1 MLYFRPLWGEV
12 CVKIDLS
19 KIETEPTSFVET
31 ASFEA
36 DRLDPSRV
44 IGPME
49 VRLEGKVRPV
59 GDHYLVDGR
68 TSADGQISCGRC
80 LEPVKWRMESTF
92 DLEVALGERAPLDS
106 ELTLDEADLDVVFL
120 EEPVLDLEDLAIE
133 QVLLEMPIRVLCSEQ
148 CAGLC
153 PQCGANRNEKDACR
167 CETEVDPRWAAL
179 KDLAVQDPVD

>member
-19 KIETEPTSFVET
+19 KIDTEPVSFAET
-31 ASFEA
+31 ASFDG

-49 VRLEGKVRPV
+49 VRMEGKVRPV

-68 TSADGQISCGRC
+68 TSASGQVSCGRC
-80 LEPVKWRMESTF
+80 LEPVRWQMESTF
-92 DLEVALGERAPLDS
+92 DLEVALGAPEPLDA
-106 ELTLDEADLDVVFL
+106 ELTLDQADLDFVFL
-120 EEPVLDLEDLAIE
+120 DEPVLDLEDLAIE

-153 PQCGANRNEKDACR
+153 PQCGANRNENDACL
-167 CETEVDPRWAAL
+167 CEPEDDPRWAAL
-179 KDLAVQDPVD
+179 KDLTGHNPVD